1 MAAMKIR
8 KCRSKKHSFG
18 GCGDPKCPEGLSVQ
32 AALDTAM
39 RDKNLNEFFAVRE
52 KHDIQPT
59 HLGMDNGF
67 ARLWVQDNGQP
78 LEAPLIFVAERP
90 AIQAAVAKIDRS
102 VVPSFGTVKAMEDH
116 INNLY
121 RPYAHVSLRQ
131 YDNVKLGV
139 TRLSVADMKVDADLR
154 GQGIGQ
160 WIRST
165 ITKHCD
171 EKGYIITGTPT
182 NGGDGSMDQTNDNY
196 EEYKAKALAHR
207 QRLINFYLRNGYEY
221 NYAVDNYDYMNRGDF
236 WTKEPFPQNQEWVD
250 KFNLE
255 AQNFIAES
263 GSYIRWPNGV
273 IPKSM
278 LAKKRSSSRS

>member
-1 MAAMKIR
+1 M
-8 KCRSKKHSFG
+8 
-18 GCGDPKCPEGLSVQ
+18 Q
-32 AALDTAM
+32 AALETAA
-39 RDKNLNEFFAVRE
+39 RDKNLNDFFAIRE
-52 KHDIQPT
+52 KHDLQPT
-59 HLGMDNGF
+59 GLYLEDGF
-67 ARLWVQDNGQP
+67 ARLWVKDNGEQLGKP
-78 LEAPLIFVAERP
+78 LVFVADRP
-90 AIQAAVAKIDRS
+90 VVREAISKLDRS
-102 VVPSFGTVKAMEDH
+102 TIPSFDTVDEMEDY
-116 INNLY
+116 INDLY
-121 RPYAHVSLRQ
+121 LPYAHVSLRQ
-131 YDNVKLGV
+131 YDNEKLGV

-182 NGGDGSMDQTNDNY
+182 NSGDGSMEQTDANY
-196 EEYKAKALAHR
+196 EEYKAMALAHR

-221 NYAVDNYDYMNRGDF
+221 NYAVDNYDNGHGDY

-250 KFNLE
+250 RFAPE
-255 AQNFIAES
+255 AQRFISEA

-278 LAKKRSSSRS
+278 LAKKRPSSRS